1 MTFEEKYQEY
11 VRTIHPD
18 EALVE
23 TTRSKMLA
31 ELRPQEEA
39 PVRSK
44 KTVVRKR
51 KPNKW
56 LAYAGVA
63 VAASLLTA
71 VVLTGANRL
80 LGAKGTSADKKSAET
95 ESVSL
100 TAGAEFDVAEEET
113 NELEYADIT
122 IYREE
127 NGKIVSDT
135 QYMECSVEK
144 IVDVWAMQNDV
155 HDLTVNVVEFMDEG
169 NAIAIHVDLSR
180 TLIDQLDDEGVKLQA
195 LSMTLAE
202 YLNAD
207 SVSITAEGELLG

>member
-11 VRTIHPD
+11 NRTIRPD
-18 EALVE
+18 DRLLEE
-23 TTRSKMLA
+23 TRRKMLA
-31 ELRPQEEA
+31 ELQPQEEA
-39 PVRSK
+39 PPRSK
-44 KTVVRKR
+44 KTVVRMKKR
-51 KPNKW
+51 KNSKW

-63 VAASLLTA
+63 IAASLLTA

-80 LGAKGTSADKKSAET
+80 LSRKGAATTATQADGMLAADAAEDI
-95 ESVSL
+95 
-100 TAGAEFDVAEEET
+100 AMEEET
-113 NELEYADIT
+113 NELEYQDIT

-127 NGKIVSDT
+127 NGKIVSET

-144 IVDVWAMQNDV
+144 IVDVWAMQNDI

-180 TLIDQLDDEGVKLQA
+180 TLIDQLDDEGVKLQS
-195 LSMTLAE
+195 LSMTLSE

-207 SVSITAEGELLG
+207 SVAITAEGELLG